1 MRKFF
6 FDSTW
11 NRLLERVWQRK
22 VKKPVDY
29 LYLKWGEK
37 EFGRICV
44 KECNVAGMNTLEIS
58 FVPSG
63 RKKGET
69 DIWGEREA
77 EQWKNRLKRK
87 LRFYNLESCVVNG
100 DWSLLNAFGIE
111 NVGFKARK
119 KELLIQGMFIFKQ
132 LCPRREKETREKLLI
147 FLESEAWEPCE
158 LYNLLWIAK
167 NYYEDIVLASENIS
181 VYKETLA
188 CLFEE
193 CGLVVTTINLKKA
206 EMEIYDSV
214 LFLVKKWQLWY
225 TEKICYRR
233 AYVVAEWDEP
243 KVWLRRK
250 VKGDMVTDVPVC
262 FSGLCYECNG
272 RKIPYQFATD
282 IFYQNSA
289 FYDEKGISFVA
300 IYRLECYN
308 NNNYAGC

>member
-1 MRKFF
+1 MSKFF
-6 FDSTW
+6 LNSAW

-22 VKKPVDY
+22 VEKPVDY

-37 EFGRICV
+37 NFGRICI
-44 KECNVAGMNTLEIS
+44 KERNVAGMNTLEIS
-58 FVPSG
+58 FVSSG

-69 DIWGEREA
+69 DIWREQEA
-77 EQWKNRLKRK
+77 ERWKKRLKRK
-87 LRFYNLESCVVNG
+87 LRPYNLESCVVNG
-100 DWSLLNAFGIE
+100 DWRLLNVFGME

-119 KELLIQGMFIFKQ
+119 KELLSQGMFIFKQ
-132 LCPRREKETREKLLI
+132 LCPKREKGMRGKLLI
-147 FLESEAWEPCE
+147 FLESEAWETQE
-158 LYNLLWIAK
+158 IYDLLWIAK
-167 NYYEDIVLASENIS
+167 NYYEDIILASENVS
-181 VYKETLA
+181 MYKEILA

-193 CGLVVTTINLKKA
+193 CGLVVTTINLRRTG
-206 EMEIYDSV
+206 MEIYDSA

-225 TEKICYRR
+225 SEKICYQR
-233 AYVVAEWDEP
+233 AYVVAEWEEP
-243 KVWLRRK
+243 KVWFRRK

-289 FYDEKGISFVA
+289 FYDKKGISFVA